1 MDQYVGNSNMADTSP
16 VPWVKPSDLD
26 AETLITLSADLAEHS
41 DLFESF
47 TYYVDWIKD
56 LTREFTD
63 RYKDRTAEDW
73 FAEGD
78 YWERLEEFE
87 DEAVEQ
93 EVKKAIFGVSVCR
106 KDECGW
112 DIIKEGDNR
121 QLPPVKTGGL
131 QTATQ
136 DKTVD

>member
-1 MDQYVGNSNMADTSP
+1 MPTSSRLKNGNDNMDQYVGNSNMADTSP

-26 AETLITLSADLAEHS
+26 AETLITLSADLAEHRV
-41 DLFESF
+41 LFESF

-56 LTREFTD
+56 LTREFTH

-93 EVKKAIFGVSVCR
+93 EVKKAISGFGVHR
-106 KDECGW
+106 KRECGW
-112 DIIKEGDNR
+112 DIIKEGDNHDR
-121 QLPPVKTGGL
+121 
-131 QTATQ
+131 
-136 DKTVD
+136 